1 MTIAPEQASARI
13 ALNDPIYAEV
23 LGWLIDEAEILDR
36 YQYEEWLALVTD
48 DVTYR
53 LPVRTSVYIADGD
66 GVSDYCHLDE
76 NHETLWV
83 RVRRIVDKLGWA
95 EDPPSRTKRFVS
107 NLRVSVIDEHEV
119 EALSYLWFTR
129 SRGNQP
135 TYETIA
141 CERRDRLRRDQ
152 ESGKFR
158 LASRDVI
165 VDQTSLGVMNLS
177 FFL

>member
-1 MTIAPEQASARI
+1 MSVVHERATTRV
-13 ALNDPIYAEV
+13 ALNDPLYAEV
-23 LGWLIDEAEILDR
+23 LGWLIDEAELLDR
-36 YQYEEWLALVTD
+36 YQYDEWLSLVTL

-53 LPVRTSVYIADGD
+53 LPVRTNVYVGEGD
-66 GVSDYCHLDE
+66 GISDYCHLDE

-83 RVRRIVDKLGWA
+83 RVRRIVDNLGWA

-107 NLRVSVIDEHEV
+107 NLRVSVVDDNEV

-129 SRGNQP
+129 SRGNLP
-135 TYETIA
+135 NYETVA
-141 CERRDRLRRDQ
+141 CERRDRLRRDG
-152 ESGKFR
+152 ESGRFK

-165 VDQTSLGVMNLS
+165 VDQTSLGITNLS